1 MGDTNELM
9 EFLSAS
15 LGATLDEI
23 YQRLIDCDFTREDPG
38 LAMFVVALLNALGRE
53 GRGNRP
59 TEVVLMLAFGES
71 GTAERG
77 RNRLMR
83 WRRGEMSGHDLAREP
98 GLGEQRDHRLGEMP
112 LPVQPAQPLI
122 GAKRQRD
129 GPGPSHSVD
138 SPTAAPPLKRVR
150 VSEIEI
156 QTSETIE
163 TLEKKERDQS
173 ELCAKLQEYRAIA
186 RERDEWK
193 KKFEDLQVAY
203 KEDEIKHLKELYM
216 AKVSQV
222 SPEILASMRSSEG
235 SNDTRP
241 RTTAQ
246 ELCASRGP
254 EVLDLRASRRPEAPQ
269 QTRPSASSQ
278 RLTIPDPSDTYL
290 APQFQESFNQ
300 VARAAMDEINRGTKR
315 TLARIVPSQR
325 RDHSSNSSERATRTI
340 ACSAPGGV
348 FEKSRVVDIR
358 KNLMARHQ
366 FTQVPAEHPRA
377 CLNDMS
383 WNPATNDQV
392 IPPGSRHLIIG
403 DSLVRDLNEIF
414 VYGQTTILS
423 FGGASVAQVIKMME
437 FQSGDH
443 LDTLIIML
451 GTNDVSRAPV
461 TPENKWEPLLV
472 CLLNELKEKYRPK
485 LVILCTIPPNP
496 LVGTIAADFMNG
508 NVTRWNEMT
517 RSLVRNNP
525 GELRLLDLENML
537 RMTDH
542 IALTK
547 DGVHFNTQRGRHWIN
562 DVFQTQLREAEQ
574 ESRAT
579 GSLARTNST
588 GGSRIRAAVPES
600 LANRLGPLATE
611 TVGAVTVAP
620 SSNVRDR
627 LGTAPPP
634 RPQSIGSRLGRSV
647 EQNNRNNSQTASRR
661 NDSPATTN
669 PASTAGPS
677 ASTVP
682 AEGIESGSR
691 LLWNRSDPSHWGQYK
706 ADMSAKLNMNTLT
719 CREDA
724 MRMTGGESPTVSRL
738 YRIPGVDW
746 LLAEQEKFSSST
758 SLRHVDLDGLP
769 HDNTFGPLNTRSLT
783 DVRDRTRERTPPAR
797 KGKFQTENK
806 PNNKHHKMYRQFA
819 KPPGQTPG
827 EYSRDYPRTTTVVG
841 DDKRYGNLK
850 APIGDGLF
858 AAYDPLDMKAAQYQI
873 VAGSDYLYTPR
884 SLFWPDVIFLTAP
897 KLDWGQAIGMM
908 ISVRRVVSMEPQ
920 VIVVAGSNDHLQSR
934 GLLSRLTDG
943 SIPSKEV
950 IGEAIM
956 TLLSAMA
963 EVEAAARQRFTMNVV
978 KVVFVLSPGYAALPE
993 PLQFVYTMVTTI
1005 AEGIFNVIIPAPNRV
1020 VDPDNYYPSRS
1031 ELPAVWA
1038 DISNAIQGLR
1048 DCSTTRLVLDEVL
1061 GLELSNFARLLKLRP
1076 GVDDDHLLVQQVAD
1090 DLWFRQ
1096 MDHAEN
1102 DQGRMIR
1109 KNMTSAEEDLMAM
1122 ALRTKPHNNIWLYLS
1137 PRLCTLGEDAFE
1149 HAPAIIKE
1157 IHVYLKNLLNAREL
1171 AGGKMLKLMQDVN
1184 TMSLDKFQ
1192 ADVLATKAQYERSD
1206 AILGGMGVG
1215 WTPSFLSTCYPKAS
1229 RNLIASFVKDI
1240 RKLSIGLVLALYVT
1254 FGHEN
1259 FVKGPANLFTQ
1270 ALADLRLDGLLTLI
1284 AMTYGRLGDL
1294 LVLLRYPEKLQGPS
1308 REFNAQLETASLK
1321 KMKDWRTLLLQY
1333 LLQQNRSV
1341 MGEDKVATNAGECK
1355 QYCGMPLLTDLAVM
1369 MRIDPL
1375 ALVHGLREFVR
1386 ERTPPAR
1393 KGKFQTE
1400 NKPNNKHHKMY
1411 RQFAKPPGQTPGEY
1425 SRDYPRTTTVVGDD
1439 KRYGNL
1445 KAPIGDGLFAA
1456 YDPLDMKAAKYQ
1468 IVAGSD
1474 YLYTPRSLFWPDV
1487 IFLTAPKLDWGQA
1500 IGMMISVRRVVSMEP
1515 QVIVVAG
1522 SNDHLQSRGLLS
1534 RLTDGSIPSKEVI
1547 GEAIM
1552 TLLSAMAEVEAAAR
1566 QRFTMNVVKVV
1577 FVLSPG
1583 YAALPEPLQFVYT
1596 MVTTIA
1602 EGIFNVIIPAPNRVV
1617 DPDNYYPSRSELPAV
1632 WADISNA
1639 IQGLRD
1645 CSTTRLVLDEVLG
1658 LELSNFA
1665 RLLKLRPG
1673 VDDDHLLVQ
1682 QVADDLWF
1690 RQMDHAE
1697 NDQGRMIR
1705 KNMTSAEEDLMA
1717 MALRTKP
1724 HNNIWLYLSPR
1735 LCTLGED
1742 AFEHAPAI
1750 IKEIHVYLKNLLNAR
1765 ELAGG
1770 KMLKL
1775 MQDVNTMSLDKFQ
1788 ADVLATKAQYERSDA
1803 ILGGM
1808 GVGWTPSFLSTC
1820 YPKASRNLIASFVK
1834 DIRKLS
1840 IGLVLALY
1848 VTFGHE
1854 NFVKGPANLFTQA
1867 LADLRLDGLLTLI
1880 AMTYG
1885 RLGDLLVLL
1894 RYPEKLQGPSRE
1906 FNAQLETA
1914 SLKKMKDWRTLLLQY
1929 LLQQNRSVMG
1939 EDKVATNAGECKQY
1953 CGMPLLTDLAVMM
1966 RIDPLALVHGLRE
1979 FVTVVYGP
1987 VMSFA
1992 FPDVQVKAYRN
2003 SVLYVN
2009 LVSVVDCSV
2018 LNWVEQSELRKLA
2031 SDDRLFGR
2039 IAEPGWVLMDFNN
2052 HFKCRMG
2059 REDLSHIQFN
2069 PKLWNLR
2076 PVVKDTG
2083 EAVGVPQLPG
2093 AYAHAKENQQTW
2105 LPGSRPLPDQCPRY
2119 PPIRRMLLGVTSPI
2133 IAPRIG
2139 AARDAE
2145 KRMLKWSGGMEP
2157 RFISWNAAAAHTFDF
2172 SIPDAWSR
2180 KKIKALP
2187 SRRPEVSAE
2196 TWNEVYSSADD
2207 LSRLKWSGEAKV
2219 VMLEV
2224 ARESRGGSYITIED
2238 LAPHGEELV
2247 EFLVDDELFY
2257 HAGDMAVPARPD
2269 SGMNARQGPS
2279 EPKPRPDADD
2289 DELMDQDDNDDGT
2302 GSKTEK
2308 PGETDLGAL
2317 ERDLLE
2323 YRFSEDDD
2331 GEVDGSLLL
2340 MASSSFMS
2348 PTKEASADLSPID
2361 PISQARE
2368 CRSRDPQKLLH
2379 ESPRRRKI
2387 EESMKISFLSTL
2399 PEEEWERYQMEL
2411 EGKTGAIWSRVNFME
2426 KSWDV
2431 IRLYGTQSIM
2441 KVGLNQPIMREVLEK
2456 IVSSMESDV
2465 LTESVTEDS
2474 ADDQHVAKK
2483 LPVRRARKGLKRL
2496 KGKTGS
2502 RAMNPRVVKS
2512 RASAVVTSLTSAGRS
2527 GESGQG
2533 DSATLTGGEK
2543 ENLIPPMLL
2552 AGLTVTATRSK
2563 KTARTLAD
2571 TKLEMEIICQCGS
2584 GGLEDYRPSRIN
2596 MAKLKLEGQLDVV
2609 EYSRI
2614 TVPESVHMGDPAGGY
2629 VEMLKARNS
2638 ARGHLMAWSEKRA
2651 MQEYL
2656 KGLTENSNF
2665 NRKEYGTVMSS
2676 EANEIGLEKPLEISW
2691 RVALQKYFDETMNAP
2706 ATVAA
2711 YLAHPCVRTDM
2722 QVRLA
2727 WCLMGI
2733 KKAEYEA
2740 SNYLKSREQEL
2751 ELMEALRA
2759 LISKDDSAIAW
2770 AKRKDALCFVRFV
2783 VDRIPTPVLGECIK
2797 IIRQKGVDCE
2807 RNFLRALLELYQ
2819 DMPLTVPSKESND
2832 MENYRKLEEVKDIP
2846 TKK

>member
-59 TEVVLMLAFGES
+59 TEVVLMLALGES

-216 AKVSQV
+216 AKVSQA
-222 SPEILASMRSSEG
+222 SPEILASMRSWEG

-254 EVLDLRASRRPEAPQ
+254 EVLDLRASRGPEAPQ

-278 RLTIPDPSDTYL
+278 RFTIPDPSDTYL

-300 VARAAMDEINRGTKR
+300 VARAAMDEINRGTER

-437 FQSGDH
+437 FQSEDH
-443 LDTLIIML
+443 LDTLVVML

-562 DVFQTQLREAEQ
+562 DVFQTQLREVEQ

-579 GSLARTNST
+579 GSLARTNLT
-588 GGSRIRAAVPES
+588 GGSRIRATVPES

-677 ASTVP
+677 TSTVP

-706 ADMSAKLNMNTLT
+706 TDMSAKLNMNTLT

-758 SLRHVDLDGLP
+758 SLRHADLDGLP
-769 HDNTFGPLNTRSLT
+769 HDNTFAPLNTRSLT
-783 DVRDRTRERTPPAR
+783 DVRDRTRERTPPVR

-806 PNNKHHKMYRQFA
+806 PNNKHHKIYRQFA

-858 AAYDPLDMKAAQYQI
+858 AAYDPLDMKAAKYLV

-943 SIPSKEV
+943 SIPSNEV

-978 KVVFVLSPGYAALPE
+978 KVIFVLSPGYAALPE

-1031 ELPAVWA
+1031 ELLAVWA

-1102 DQGRMIR
+1102 EQGRMIR

-1259 FVKGPANLFTQ
+1259 FVKGPANLFNQ

-1294 LVLLRYPEKLQGPS
+1294 LVLLRYPEQLQGPS

-1341 MGEDKVATNAGECK
+1341 T
-1355 QYCGMPLLTDLAVM
+1355 
-1369 MRIDPL
+1369 
-1375 ALVHGLREFVR
+1375 
-1386 ERTPPAR
+1386 
-1393 KGKFQTE
+1393 
-1400 NKPNNKHHKMY
+1400 
-1411 RQFAKPPGQTPGEY
+1411 
-1425 SRDYPRTTTVVGDD
+1425 
-1439 KRYGNL
+1439 
-1445 KAPIGDGLFAA
+1445 
-1456 YDPLDMKAAKYQ
+1456 
-1468 IVAGSD
+1468 
-1474 YLYTPRSLFWPDV
+1474 
-1487 IFLTAPKLDWGQA
+1487 
-1500 IGMMISVRRVVSMEP
+1500 
-1515 QVIVVAG
+1515 
-1522 SNDHLQSRGLLS
+1522 
-1534 RLTDGSIPSKEVI
+1534 
-1547 GEAIM
+1547 
-1552 TLLSAMAEVEAAAR
+1552 
-1566 QRFTMNVVKVV
+1566 
-1577 FVLSPG
+1577 
-1583 YAALPEPLQFVYT
+1583 
-1596 MVTTIA
+1596 
-1602 EGIFNVIIPAPNRVV
+1602 
-1617 DPDNYYPSRSELPAV
+1617 
-1632 WADISNA
+1632 
-1639 IQGLRD
+1639 
-1645 CSTTRLVLDEVLG
+1645 
-1658 LELSNFA
+1658 
-1665 RLLKLRPG
+1665 
-1673 VDDDHLLVQ
+1673 
-1682 QVADDLWF
+1682 
-1690 RQMDHAE
+1690 
-1697 NDQGRMIR
+1697 
-1705 KNMTSAEEDLMA
+1705 
-1717 MALRTKP
+1717 
-1724 HNNIWLYLSPR
+1724 
-1735 LCTLGED
+1735 
-1742 AFEHAPAI
+1742 
-1750 IKEIHVYLKNLLNAR
+1750 
-1765 ELAGG
+1765 
-1770 KMLKL
+1770 
-1775 MQDVNTMSLDKFQ
+1775 
-1788 ADVLATKAQYERSDA
+1788 
-1803 ILGGM
+1803 
-1808 GVGWTPSFLSTC
+1808 
-1820 YPKASRNLIASFVK
+1820 
-1834 DIRKLS
+1834 
-1840 IGLVLALY
+1840 
-1848 VTFGHE
+1848 
-1854 NFVKGPANLFTQA
+1854 
-1867 LADLRLDGLLTLI
+1867 
-1880 AMTYG
+1880 
-1885 RLGDLLVLL
+1885 
-1894 RYPEKLQGPSRE
+1894 
-1906 FNAQLETA
+1906 
-1914 SLKKMKDWRTLLLQY
+1914 
-1929 LLQQNRSVMG
+1929 G

-2105 LPGSRPLPDQCPRY
+2105 LPGSRPLPDQCHRF

-2157 RFISWNAAAAHTFDF
+2157 RFISWNVAAAHTFDF
-2172 SIPDAWSR
+2172 SFPDAWSR

-2207 LSRLKWSGEAKV
+2207 ISRLKWSGEAKV

-2238 LAPHGEELV
+2238 LAPYGEELV

-2269 SGMNARQGPS
+2269 SGTDARQGPS
-2279 EPKPRPDADD
+2279 GPKPKPDADD

-2331 GEVDGSLLL
+2331 GEIDGSLLL
-2340 MASSSFMS
+2340 MAPSSFMS
-2348 PTKEASADLSPID
+2348 PTKEASADLSPMD

-2368 CRSRDPQKLLH
+2368 CRSRDPQKLLY

-2411 EGKTGAIWSRVNFME
+2411 EGKTGEIWSRVNFME
-2426 KSWDV
+2426 KSWDGPLKTSLV
-2431 IRLYGTQSIM
+2431 VMWELMKPSWCPHPNAGLIWDMTADVMLERDDDASLHDLAMIHHLLAMRLTKRKSNPSTELSEEGTSSNWLKQGTCLAQHSGMEGHVCNMGHCLITLSEQHRQLARLYGRLSMSDKSAMELVADCHGVTDVNLITALGFCSMTSSIESLERLERAHELVTSLSVEIFPGALQTEQKIGGWREALENEMNLKDSEAYHRPTGSKHMVGSSSAPYCNSKYPTHMVVMDARTQQVLVDQLFSVTKCVRLARMSERSYDLLAKIFRAVPKRSEGELQDVVGEEFMRLNEGNVSEFQKQKASGALPTEFPTIEEKDDLHRILMEVEPLLGASGYRTRRNIVRTHGEYPCHCLAQTLWYPKRWNLILVWDVEELYSTGLPDQNQQVSIVVVSAM
-2441 KVGLNQPIMREVLEK
+2441 LAVRWLEANANTSEQETAVPTPEQLSNVKMSRELDLFRTTCKVLRIPKAIERIWSRQRLMPWFRAVMTSWMYERAKRHMSRNTEAYQSFQLDIGPGAYKRAF
-2456 IVSSMESDV
+2456 
-2465 LTESVTEDS
+2465 LTHRNAVTTAVKRVAGAPCVTEDEKKEVLR
-2474 ADDQHVAKK
+2474 ADLERNVSLCLHNSFCRNREQKVNVDL
-2483 LPVRRARKGLKRL
+2483 LPCCKPRL
-2496 KGKTGS
+2496 
-2502 RAMNPRVVKS
+2502 
-2512 RASAVVTSLTSAGRS
+2512 
-2527 GESGQG
+2527 
-2533 DSATLTGGEK
+2533 
-2543 ENLIPPMLL
+2543 
-2552 AGLTVTATRSK
+2552 
-2563 KTARTLAD
+2563 
-2571 TKLEMEIICQCGS
+2571 LEQ
-2584 GGLEDYRPSRIN
+2584 
-2596 MAKLKLEGQLDVV
+2596 EGWG
-2609 EYSRI
+2609 
-2614 TVPESVHMGDPAGGY
+2614 T
-2629 VEMLKARNS
+2629 ARNS
-2638 ARGHLMAWSEKRA
+2638 LDM
-2651 MQEYL
+2651 
-2656 KGLTENSNF
+2656 
-2665 NRKEYGTVMSS
+2665 
-2676 EANEIGLEKPLEISW
+2676 LEKVLEDS
-2691 RVALQKYFDETMNAP
+2691 D
-2706 ATVAA
+2706 
-2711 YLAHPCVRTDM
+2711 
-2722 QVRLA
+2722 
-2727 WCLMGI
+2727 
-2733 KKAEYEA
+2733 AEHQDGEM
-2740 SNYLKSREQEL
+2740 
-2751 ELMEALRA
+2751 MEGR
-2759 LISKDDSAIAW
+2759 
-2770 AKRKDALCFVRFV
+2770 
-2783 VDRIPTPVLGECIK
+2783 
-2797 IIRQKGVDCE
+2797 
-2807 RNFLRALLELYQ
+2807 
-2819 DMPLTVPSKESND
+2819 
-2832 MENYRKLEEVKDIP
+2832 
-2846 TKK
+2846 